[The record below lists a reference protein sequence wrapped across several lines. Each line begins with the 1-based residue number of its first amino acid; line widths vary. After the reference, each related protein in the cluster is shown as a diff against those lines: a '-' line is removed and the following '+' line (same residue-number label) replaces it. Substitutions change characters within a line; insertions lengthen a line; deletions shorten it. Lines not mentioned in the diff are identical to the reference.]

1 MHSETAMLPMVSALR
16 RRFRN
21 PFFQIRGMYRI
32 IVCTSEYPGAGLEYF
47 SILAIVPL

>member
-1 MHSETAMLPMVSALR
+1 
-16 RRFRN
+16 
-21 PFFQIRGMYRI
+21 MYRI